1 MTTTPTIETTTMT
14 ITYEWFE
21 LELSEARKAPLL
33 GSSEVVVETV
43 ERSKFEIQ
51 DWSGPRDIELEEVL
65 TEVWNFVEVEWL
77 KVVLVSV
84 DASDM
89 TSTVGP
95 EKLEYDS
102 LP

>member
-1 MTTTPTIETTTMT
+1 MT

-33 GSSEVVVETV
+33 GSSEVGSSEVVVETV

-65 TEVWNFVEVEWL
+65 TEIWNFVEVEWL

-102 LP
+102 VP